1 MNKYLALA
9 HREPDQQ
16 RQNRIQPK
24 SYRKAALQIR
34 VCQLRM
40 RAFQSLAFIRLRI
53 IGLSTV
59 TQASPSQQWCTG
71 EDSNLRSSKERQI
84 YSLLPLTARP
94 PVHSHPTD
102 KHANREA
109 QSNHPSDQDPSP
121 RTPIQISFSP
131 SINPRVLLQN
141 ATFSASAPVRKTSGT
156 SEYAPRVGSPQRTG
170 PALQK
175 VRLPANA
182 TLFRPC
188 FLLFL

>member
-1 MNKYLALA
+1 MNEDLALA

-16 RQNRIQPK
+16 RQNHIQPE
-24 SYRKAALQIR
+24 SYWKATLQIR

-40 RAFQSLAFIRLRI
+40 RALQSLAFIRLRI

-102 KHANREA
+102 KHPTREA

-121 RTPIQISFSP
+121 GTPIQISLSP
-131 SINPRVLLQN
+131 SINPRVLLQKRN
-141 ATFSASAPVRKTSGT
+141 LQRIGSRPENLRHFGVCTSSGIT
-156 SEYAPRVGSPQRTG
+156 AEDRPGA
-170 PALQK
+170 QK
-175 VRLPANA
+175 IRSPANA
-182 TLFRPC
+182 TLFRP
-188 FLLFL
+188 